1 MMFFSL
7 VDMVEAPSRDRIRPR
22 ALSMFFILKN

>member
-7 VDMVEAPSRDRIRPR
+7 VDMVEAPSRDRVRPR
-22 ALSMFFILKN
+22 ALSMSFILKN